1 MDVRIPRSAQAHDRV
16 RADVELGCRVCG
28 AAGVWGRRGHD
39 ASTAGRGLEHG
50 HRWDRHLVADAFG
63 VDLVRL
69 VDVLDAMDI
78 GGHIV
83 AGALLDGIINV
94 HCMHR

>member
-1 MDVRIPRSAQAHDRV
+1 
-16 RADVELGCRVCG
+16 
-28 AAGVWGRRGHD
+28 
-39 ASTAGRGLEHG
+39 
-50 HRWDRHLVADAFG
+50 VADAFG

-78 GGHIV
+78 DGHIV
-83 AGALLDGIINV
+83 ARALLDSIINV